1 VSRLV
6 LATENTAF
14 EDRVRR
20 AFDGALDGDLNG
32 DLRYWRDG
40 FLMGDP
46 SRAVSELVGG
56 GAEVVALGPGL
67 PADSALELARTLD
80 SERPEIGVVIV
91 ADPSPTLLRSA
102 LRAGARD
109 VIAPDAPEAELRAA
123 LELALGTAS
132 HRRRMLDGRAEPVT
146 STTRVITVLCP
157 KGGAGKTTVATNLA
171 VGLAQRSPGRVV
183 IVDLDLQFGDVASAL
198 QLAPEHTVTDAVDA
212 AKLDATTLK
221 VFLTP
226 HRLGLF
232 ALCAP
237 LSPVD
242 ADDIE
247 AASVQSLLELLM
259 TSFDYVVI
267 DTASGLDETALAALE
282 VSTDLVLLSAPDV
295 PCVRGTRKE
304 VDALQLIG
312 SRSQTWHFVLNRSD
326 ARTGLSTSDIEATV
340 GLRVDVSVPESRAVP
355 LALNQGNAILESDP
369 RAAPSQALLTLVD
382 RFAPRPATGN
392 GNGTGN
398 GHANGNGN
406 GGGLFRRSR

>member
-20 AFDGALDGDLNG
+20 AFDGDLNGDLNG

-40 FLMGDP
+40 FLLGDP
-46 SRAVSELVGG
+46 SRAVKELVDG

-67 PADSALELARTLD
+67 PADSALELARVLD

-91 ADPSPTLLRSA
+91 ADPSPGLLRSA

-109 VIAPDAPEAELRAA
+109 VIAPDASEDELRAA
-123 LELALGTAS
+123 LELALGSAS
-132 HRRRMLDGRAEPVT
+132 HRRRLIDQRAEPAV

-171 VGLAQRSPGRVV
+171 IGLAQRSPGRVAL
-183 IVDLDLQFGDVASAL
+183 VDLDLQFGDVASAL
-198 QLAPEHTVTDAVDA
+198 QLSPEHTVTDAVDA
-212 AKLDATTLK
+212 PRLDATTLK

-226 HRLGLF
+226 HRVGLF

-237 LSPVD
+237 LTPVD
-242 ADDIE
+242 ADEIE
-247 AASVQSLLELLM
+247 ATDVQSLLELLLA
-259 TSFDYVVI
+259 SFDFVVI
-267 DTASGLDETALAALE
+267 DTASGLDEAALAALE

-304 VDALQLIG
+304 VEALQMIG
-312 SRSQTWHFVLNRSD
+312 NRSQHWHFVLNRSD
-326 ARTGLSTSDIEATV
+326 ARTGLSVGDIEATV
-340 GLRVDVSVPESRAVP
+340 GLHVDVSIPESRAVP
-355 LALNQGNAILESDP
+355 LALNQGSAIVESDP

-382 RFAPRPATGN
+382 RFAPRPAATN
-392 GNGTGN
+392 GNG
-398 GHANGNGN
+398 HSNGNGN
-406 GGGLFRRSR
+406 GGRFRRSR